1 MDINATFILSDYN
14 LQNLWSPWNDS
25 DQVTRNLKYHILSPE
40 EKKSEESSMQR
51 TACWIHTSLTRNL
64 FLYSMNP
71 SLNKTGK
78 KIIARCLSIPS
89 FFFDAAAYGLYMPV
103 VIIYA
108 LGTFPVYVYKL
119 IQVRSLKELQMVNFK
134 QGLAESKNKA
144 VQGFYSCLY
153 GAQLPLHFLLG
164 LPVALNLALPGYK
177 IFNKNQKKEE
187 FVLDL
192 SKLDYLRKYCGWEDA
207 SEEQVLQFV
216 KTQLETSEPFVEYE
230 IDESNHLKWEFSVLQ
245 RPLERSILQHLAV
258 NAMNELKMLKT
269 CEN

>member
-40 EKKSEESSMQR
+40 EKKSAESSMQR

-89 FFFDAAAYGLYMPV
+89 FFFDTAAYVLYMPV
-103 VIIYA
+103 VIVNA
-108 LGTFPVYVYKL
+108 WVWFPVFVYKL
-119 IQVRSLKELQMVNFK
+119 VQVRSLRELQIVYFK
-134 QGLAESKNKA
+134 HVLAESKNKA
-144 VQGFYSCLY
+144 DQGFFSCFS
-153 GAQLPLHFLLG
+153 GAQLFLEFLFG
-164 LPVALNLALPGYK
+164 FSVALNLALPGYK

-207 SEEQVLQFV
+207 SEEEVLQLV

-245 RPLERSILQHLAV
+245 KPLERGSFQHLMI
-258 NAMNELKMLKT
+258 NSMNELKKLKT
-269 CEN
+269 CEI